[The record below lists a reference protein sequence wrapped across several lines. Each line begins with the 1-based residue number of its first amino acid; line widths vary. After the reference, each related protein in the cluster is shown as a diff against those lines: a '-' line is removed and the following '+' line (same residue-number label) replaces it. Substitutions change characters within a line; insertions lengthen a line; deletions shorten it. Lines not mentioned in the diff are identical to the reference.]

1 MTMNNTFTEFK
12 FSDLLI
18 EPVRNGVYKP
28 KEFHGRGCK
37 IVNMGE
43 LFAYSRLFNVPM
55 RRVELSEKEKEKSL
69 LKEGDL
75 LFARRSLV
83 AEGAGKCSI
92 VKELSEPTTFESSI
106 IRARPDPTKASS
118 DYLYYFF
125 NSEVGR
131 RTLGTILRQVAVSG
145 ITGTDLANLR
155 LSLPSVATQQR
166 IAELVSDLDDKIELN
181 LQMNATLEAT
191 AQAIFKRWFVDFQF
205 PGFDGE
211 LIDGLPRGW
220 RIGDLSEQ
228 FNITMGQSPPGE
240 SYNETGQGIMFFQG
254 RTDFGFRFPNTR
266 MFTTD
271 PKRFAK
277 KFDTLVSVRAPVGD
291 MNLTMNDCCIGRGLS
306 AVRHRQDFFS
316 YTYYL
321 LNSMK
326 DVFKGFEGEGTVFGS
341 INKSN
346 FERLEVTIADENVIK
361 RFEDTVNPIDERI
374 HINTVEIRTL
384 TELRDGLLPKLMS
397 GKIRVAE

>member
-1 MTMNNTFTEFK
+1 MNNTFTEFK